1 MLKLL
6 LMNLKWCTWTAKV
19 PCASKN
25 VDDFTMSQKCLRFSA
40 WVVWWSI
47 FSCPLCKAADLY
59 KAPHRKTTVNPRSRN
74 ILLSPKASK
83 SPLSWLLSWSSQLLF
98 SWMASNWITFFFATK
113 RLGESFVWENDGC
126 EQQSFHVIQADFAG
140 DLGSYGRQLRALR
153 TLRISL
159 RRWPSPSWWGSLKG
173 VKWGLGWCFRS
184 RRLGAIHVNEIGHC
198 MV

>member
-1 MLKLL
+1 
-6 LMNLKWCTWTAKV
+6 MNLKWCTWTAKV

-98 SWMASNWITFFFATK
+98 SWMASNWIPFFFCNKKIRWILCVGKWWMWAAQFPCHPS
-113 RLGESFVWENDGC
+113 R
-126 EQQSFHVIQADFAG
+126 
-140 DLGSYGRQLRALR
+140 
-153 TLRISL
+153 L
-159 RRWPSPSWWGSLKG
+159 RRRPWIVWSAASRASHAPNLTSPMAVAFMVGRERKG

-184 RRLGAIHVNEIGHC
+184 RRLGAIHVNEIGHS